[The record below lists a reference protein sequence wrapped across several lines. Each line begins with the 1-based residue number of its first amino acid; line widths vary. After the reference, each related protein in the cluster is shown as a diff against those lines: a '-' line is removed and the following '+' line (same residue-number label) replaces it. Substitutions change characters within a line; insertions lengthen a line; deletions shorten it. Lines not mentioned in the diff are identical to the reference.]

1 MEERGVWAIMYHYIG
16 STFEDDC
23 LECLVRGTKAR
34 ANEVADR
41 FTKETG
47 KKHWVEDG
55 TATAEAFE
63 RD

>member
-23 LECLVRGTKAR
+23 LAHLVRGTKAQ

-41 FTKETG
+41 LTNETG

>member
-1 MEERGVWAIMYHYIG
+1 MTDIKVWAIMYHYIG

-23 LECLVRGTKAR
+23 LACLARGTEAH

-41 FTKETG
+41 LTKETG
-47 KKHWVEDG
+47 KKHWVKDG